1 MILLSP
7 GLALF
12 LFGVSSI
19 PEVGTVA
26 SARVLV
32 SAGIG
37 LALIIAFV
45 FHALNKDHPL
55 IDLHLFKNR
64 QLTTAVIT
72 TSLFIVAF
80 MGAGLLFP
88 SYFIQVG
95 GHTTLAAGLLMA
107 PQGLGAMVTMPIAGR
122 LVDKIGP
129 GKIVLTGLPLIL
141 IGLGVF
147 TQVASD
153 SPTWLLMGALFVM
166 GLGMGCTMMPLMT
179 AAIVTLSNEQI
190 ARGSTLMNIVQQTA
204 GSIGTAVMSV
214 VLTNQ
219 LLDRG
224 LDTTMVGA
232 ASHIPT
238 EPGSPQESAANSIL
252 SAASDAFGNTFL
264 VATVLI
270 VLTLIPA
277 FFLPRSKTTRPVAE
291 GETAT
296 PIVMH

>member
-1 MILLSP
+1 
-7 GLALF
+7 
-12 LFGVSSI
+12 
-19 PEVGTVA
+19 
-26 SARVLV
+26 
-32 SAGIG
+32 
-37 LALIIAFV
+37 
-45 FHALNKDHPL
+45 
-55 IDLHLFKNR
+55 
-64 QLTTAVIT
+64 
-72 TSLFIVAF
+72 
-80 MGAGLLFP
+80 
-88 SYFIQVG
+88 
-95 GHTTLAAGLLMA
+95 
-107 PQGLGAMVTMPIAGR
+107 
-122 LVDKIGP
+122 
-129 GKIVLTGLPLIL
+129 
-141 IGLGVF
+141 
-147 TQVASD
+147 
-153 SPTWLLMGALFVM
+153 MGALFVM